1 MDEAITSIP
10 FTRLLIISIPSGIL
24 SLIIYSWSLEW
35 KNSLYALCR
44 MLGQLIIMGYFLS
57 YIFKSNSSLI
67 VLCILISMVVIGSW
81 IALRIL
87 NEKRINLL
95 KYAIISI
102 ALGGGINLFI
112 VTQLILQLDP
122 WYKPRFMIPL
132 AGMIFSSAMNGVS
145 LAAERL
151 QAEIDKGIKYDNAK
165 KVAFNA
171 SLIPIIN
178 SLFAVGLVS
187 LPGMMTGQILSGT
200 SPLTAARYQIMVMCM
215 IFNSVGLASY
225 LFLVL
230 LNPKRIKNKFLFF

>member
-1 MDEAITSIP
+1 VNEAIAPIP
-10 FTRLLIISIPSGIL
+10 FTRLLIIFIPSGIL
-24 SLIIYSWSLEW
+24 SFIIYSWQIEW
-35 KNSLYALCR
+35 KNSLYALGR
-44 MLGQLIIMGYFLS
+44 MLVQLIIMGYFLS
-57 YIFKSNSSLI
+57 FIFNSNSSLI
-67 VLCILISMVVIGSW
+67 VLCILISMVVIASW
-81 IALRIL
+81 IGLRIL
-87 NEKRINLL
+87 NEKRINLI

-112 VTQLILQLDP
+112 VTQLLLQLDP

-151 QAEIDKGIKYDNAK
+151 QAEIDKRIKYNDAK
-165 KVAFNA
+165 RVAFKA

-200 SPLTAARYQIMVMCM
+200 SPLTAARNQIMVMCM

-225 LFLVL
+225 LFLIL
-230 LNPKRIKNKFLFF
+230 FNPKRIKK